1 MRTKLVTRRE
11 AAGVDHGEVDLVA
24 TEAPAITEV
33 ASRTNEEEVGVIM
46 KGVEARI
53 IEDEATVEVNP
64 KETKV

>member
-24 TEAPAITEV
+24 TEAPVITEV
-33 ASRTNEEEVGVIM
+33 TSMTNEEEVEAIM
-46 KGVEARI
+46 KGVEALVV
-53 IEDEATVEVNP
+53 EDEATVEVNP